1 MKKFIAIATSLV
13 LFASC
18 TRTINKDHKQTA
30 PKTAEIKVNSMLPL
44 VLGVYLGGSFVETK
58 ANTAAET
65 KCKELMF
72 SGVKTISGTVNF
84 ASNTHI
90 FDIWCVQPE
99 QKVSVSFTI
108 TKPAKTAT
116 KTSKK

>member
-1 MKKFIAIATSLV
+1 MKKLLVIATSLV

-18 TRTINKDHKQTA
+18 TRTINKDHKQMT

-44 VLGVYLGGSFVETK
+44 ALGVYLGGSFVETK
-58 ANTAAET
+58 ANTAAEA

-84 ASNTHI
+84 ASNTHM
-90 FDIWCVQPE
+90 FDVWCVQPE
-99 QKVSVSFTI
+99 QKVSLSVNV
-108 TKPAKTAT
+108 KKTRT